1 MDSQLFSI
9 FTTTSRGLIF
19 ARVCLQLLMSGKS
32 FGAFELKCISMD
44 KLDTTDSDRHM
55 PRGVE
60 KGAKA
65 NKKKTFWHSLSF
77 ITGETIEASREF
89 KKYVWIAHIHTT
101 HTEVFSNCSLNLKHR
116 PGIKLAT
123 ETGERSQMKS
133 WMNVGKHVHTHTPPP
148 HEMRIDSANNEN
160 GQQLSHLTIINTL
173 A

>member
-44 KLDTTDSDRHM
+44 KLDTHR
-55 PRGVE
+55 RAGG

-89 KKYVWIAHIHTT
+89 KKYV
-101 HTEVFSNCSLNLKHR
+101 
-116 PGIKLAT
+116 
-123 ETGERSQMKS
+123 
-133 WMNVGKHVHTHTPPP
+133 
-148 HEMRIDSANNEN
+148 
-160 GQQLSHLTIINTL
+160 
-173 A
+173 